1 MIIAR
6 NVCIPSALEFTGNVR
21 AEILDRVGEKG
32 PDEFSYEVR
41 IFNQTK
47 GRAETRFDPPEPAEY
62 EHDAHTSNVAG
73 DILARLIIAHGDIIT
88 MIDARDIVTSI
99 LAFEEKWINEHLD
112 GEVYEAQMAESE
124 YWEEKSWERES
135 Y

>member
-32 PDEFSYEVR
+32 QDEFSYEVR

-88 MIDARDIVTSI
+88 MTDARDIVTSI
-99 LAFEEKWINEHLD
+99 LAHEEKWINEQLD
-112 GEVYEAQMAESE
+112 AEVYEAQRAEAE
-124 YWEEKSWERES
+124 YWEEERWERED

>member
-1 MIIAR
+1 MIITR
-6 NVCIPSALEFTGNVR
+6 NVCIPSALEFSGNVR
-21 AEILDRVGEKG
+21 AEILDWVGDKG
-32 PDEFSYEVR
+32 PEEFSYDVK
-41 IFNQTK
+41 ISNFTK
-47 GRAETRFDPPEPAEY
+47 GREATRFDPPEPAEY
-62 EHDAHTSNVAG
+62 EHDAHTANVAG

-99 LAFEEKWINEHLD
+99 LAFEEKWIKEHLD
-112 GEVYEAQMAESE
+112 GEVYEAQLAESE

>member
-1 MIIAR
+1 MIITR
-6 NVCIPSALEFTGNVR
+6 HVCIPRALEFTGNVR

-32 PDEFSYEVR
+32 PDEFSYEVK

-47 GRAETRFDPPEPAEY
+47 GREATRFDPQEPAEY

-88 MIDARDIVTSI
+88 MTDARDIVTSI
-99 LAFEEKWINEHLD
+99 LAHEEKWINEQLD
-112 GEVYEAQMAESE
+112 AEVYEAQLAEAD
-124 YWEEKSWERES
+124 YWEVEWWERED